1 MLYPKL
7 RKKAVRRQ
15 TVSAFGGY
23 EHRLRTTEGAFYDT
37 RNLSTERY
45 PLLSVRKRRGE
56 YLTLTAPQGIIEK
69 DALAYTDAGT
79 LYYNGLATP
88 LTGMSEGEKQ
98 LVSMGAYICVFPDK
112 LYYNTADGTDYG
124 SMEAKWEYTGRVT
137 YSICDLDGGDYPAA
151 EESAAEPAAPQD
163 GDLWLNTRER
173 TFSRYSASM
182 KMWVEVESVYTK
194 LTFTTQGQIPSAFA
208 RYDGVRITGAGGDLD
223 GTKVLYAVGGSA
235 GTAPEYADAK
245 SDFIVLAC
253 EPSEARTEENAHITI
268 TRRVPDLDYVCQCA
282 NRLWGCRY
290 GNDGEGNINELYCC
304 ALGDFKNWEQYL
316 GLSTDSWRASVGS
329 DGVWTGAIGYL
340 GTPLFFKE
348 NCIHRISVSATG
360 AHQVGETVCRGVQ
373 RGSAKSL
380 VIVNETLY
388 YKSRGDVCAYQGG
401 FPEGVSAA
409 LGGESYGSAAAGAL
423 GERYYIS
430 MRDARGKANLFVYD
444 IARGLWMR
452 EDELAADAFARVDD
466 ELFCLAGGK
475 VYALA
480 GTCGEA
486 EKRVEWSAET
496 GMLTCEYPDSKY
508 LSRIALRA
516 WMEREAE
523 LELFTEYDSSGVW
536 EYAGRMRVANAGSA
550 GFPLRLRRCDHVRLR
565 LEGRGD
571 VRILSMTREVTE
583 G

>member
-23 EHRLRTTEGAFYDT
+23 EHRLRTSEGAFYDT

-56 YLTLTAPQGIIEK
+56 YLALTAPQGIIEK
-69 DALAYTDAGT
+69 DALAYIDGGT

-88 LTGMSEGEKQ
+88 LTGMSAGEKQ

-112 LYYNTADGTDYG
+112 LYYNTADGADYG
-124 SMEAKWEYTGRVT
+124 SMDAVWEYTGRVRYT
-137 YSICDLDGGDYPAA
+137 LCDLDGEDYPAA

-163 GDLWLNTRER
+163 GDYWLNTKER
-173 TFSRYSASM
+173 TLSRYSVSM
-182 KMWVEVESVYTK
+182 KMWVEVESVYVK

-208 RYDGVRITGAGGDLD
+208 RYDGVRVSGTAELD

-235 GTAPEYADAK
+235 GTAPDYADAE
-245 SDFIVLAC
+245 SDYVVLVGA
-253 EPSEARTEENAHITI
+253 PTEARTEESAHITI
-268 TRRVPDLDYVCQCA
+268 ARRAPDMDYVCQCA

-290 GNDGEGNINELYCC
+290 GNDGEGNVNELYCC
-304 ALGDFKNWEQYL
+304 ALGDFKNWEQYM

-329 DGVWTGAIGYL
+329 DGVWTGAVGYL

-348 NCIHRISVSATG
+348 NCIHRVSVSATG

-380 VIVNETLY
+380 VVVNETLY

-401 FPEGVSAA
+401 FPQGVSAA
-409 LGGESYGSAAAGAL
+409 LGGESYGHAAAGAL

-430 MRDARGKANLFVYD
+430 MRDAQGKASLFVYD
-444 IARGLWMR
+444 IGRGLWMR

-466 ELFCLAGGK
+466 ELFCLAGNRL
-475 VYALA
+475 YALA
-480 GTCGEA
+480 GTCGKPEA
-486 EKRVEWSAET
+486 RVEWSAET

-508 LSRIALRA
+508 LARIALRA

-523 LELFTEYDSSGVW
+523 LELFVEYDSSGVW
-536 EYAGRMRVANAGSA
+536 EYAGRMRVASAGSA
-550 GFPLRLRRCDHVRLR
+550 EFPLRLRRCDHARLR

-571 VRILSMTREVTE
+571 ARILSMTREVTE

>member
-15 TVSAFGGY
+15 TVSAFDGY
-23 EHRLRTTEGAFYDT
+23 EHRLRTSEGAFYDT

-69 DALAYTDAGT
+69 DALAYIDGGT

-88 LTGMSEGEKQ
+88 LTGMSAGEKQ

-112 LYYNTADGTDYG
+112 LYYNTADGADYG
-124 SMEAKWEYTGRVT
+124 SMDAVWEYTGRVRYT
-137 YSICDLDGGDYPAA
+137 LCDLDGEDYPAA

-163 GDLWLNTRER
+163 GDYWLNTKER
-173 TFSRYSASM
+173 TLSRYSVSM
-182 KMWVEVESVYTK
+182 KMWVEVESVYVK

-208 RYDGVRITGAGGDLD
+208 RYDGVRVSCAAELD

-235 GTAPEYADAK
+235 GIAPDYADAE
-245 SDFIVLAC
+245 S
-253 EPSEARTEENAHITI
+253 
-268 TRRVPDLDYVCQCA
+268 DYVV
-282 NRLWGCRY
+282 L
-290 GNDGEGNINELYCC
+290 
-304 ALGDFKNWEQYL
+304 
-316 GLSTDSWRASVGS
+316 VGS
-329 DGVWTGAIGYL
+329 DGAWTGAVGYL

-348 NCIHRISVSATG
+348 NCIHRVSVSATG

-380 VIVNETLY
+380 IVVNETLY

-401 FPEGVSAA
+401 FPQGVSAA
-409 LGGESYGSAAAGAL
+409 LGGESYGHAAAGAL

-430 MRDARGKANLFVYD
+430 MRDAQGKASLFVYD
-444 IARGLWMR
+444 IGRGLWMR
-452 EDELAADAFARVDD
+452 EDDLAADAFARVDD
-466 ELFCLAGGK
+466 ELFCLAGNRL
-475 VYALA
+475 YALA
-480 GTCGEA
+480 GTCGKPEA
-486 EKRVEWSAET
+486 RVEWSAET

-508 LSRIALRA
+508 LARIALRA

-523 LELFTEYDSSGVW
+523 LELFVEYDSSGVW
-536 EYAGRMRVANAGSA
+536 EYAGRMRVASAGSA
-550 GFPLRLRRCDHVRLR
+550 EFPLRLRRCDHARLR

-571 VRILSMTREVTE
+571 ARILSMTREVTE